1 MYIESSIVD
10 GHGQSSDQIDKQI
23 PSNSTQL
30 TSSAQDAAQDAD
42 ADTNLA
48 DIPSE
53 VADFSDE
60 ILKAILL
67 DDDKFKN
74 LLRLYRTGANRYMYT
89 AEEDDMD
96 DVSIIITTYITSY
109 CDHYCI

>member
-10 GHGQSSDQIDKQI
+10 GQSSDQIDKQI

-30 TSSAQDAAQDAD
+30 PLTYPLKLL
-42 ADTNLA
+42 N
-48 DIPSE
+48 
-53 VADFSDE
+53 DFSDE

-109 CDHYCI
+109 CDHCCI